1 LELNKVAAYH
11 IQENLNIKTY
21 QNYMQQLDFDGA
33 FDLITLNRVIEH
45 IKTPIEVMTSAKKAL
60 KDNGLIYIELPD
72 TLSFTLDGN
81 SNEAFAS
88 GHYMVYGPQ
97 AIQYLFDKAEIELY
111 AINRVREPSGKYTIY
126 ALGGK
131 E

>member
-1 LELNKVAAYH
+1 M
-11 IQENLNIKTY
+11 I
-21 QNYMQQLDFDGA
+21 
-33 FDLITLNRVIEH
+33 
-45 IKTPIEVMTSAKKAL
+45 SARKAL

-72 TLSFTLDGN
+72 TLSFILDGN

-88 GHYMVYGPQ
+88 GHYMVYSPQ
-97 AIQYLFDKAEIELY
+97 ALQYLFDKAEIELY
-111 AINRVREPSGKYTIY
+111 AIHRVKEPSGKYTVY